1 MIFDT
6 EVFLYGSMFVAM
18 LLLVEGGYY
27 LFRSVSEDPERAVN
41 RRLRMLAQGE
51 DSRTTLRKLRREGRD
66 YISALLVHLMPG
78 TERVI
83 MQAGMTMSLARMVF
97 TMVGLWTVTYAVIEL
112 QTPTGLIANILIS
125 TAVGVGLPYLYI
137 RRQRSKRLKQ
147 LTAQLPDAL
156 DLIVRSL
163 RAGHPISAA
172 LDLVAKEMPDP
183 IGTEFGLVVDE
194 MTFGL
199 DFSEALTNLAKR
211 APVEDLRFV
220 IVSVQIQYMIGGNLA
235 EILENLSGVIRA
247 RFQMFAKIRAISAE
261 GRLSG
266 TIVGMLPVIVAILVQ
281 LQAPDFFTAV
291 MGDPLFWPLVALS
304 FVLMVLGQIT
314 IYRMVNFR
322 F

>member
-6 EVFLYGSMFVAM
+6 EIFLYGSLFVAM
-18 LLLVEGGYY
+18 LLMIEGGYY
-27 LFRSVSEDPERAVN
+27 LFRSINEDPERAVN
-41 RRLRMLAQGE
+41 RRLRMLAKGE

-83 MQAGMTMSLARMVF
+83 LQAGMTMSLARMVF
-97 TMVGLWTVTYAVIEL
+97 IMVGLWAVTYALIEL
-112 QTPTGLIANILIS
+112 QTPTGLIVNILIS
-125 TAVGVGLPYLYI
+125 TFVGVGLPYFYI
-137 RRQRSKRLKQ
+137 KRRRSKRLKQ
-147 LTAQLPDAL
+147 LTIQLPDAL

-199 DFSEALTNLAKR
+199 DFNEALTNLAKR
-211 APVEDLRFV
+211 APVDDLRFV
-220 IVSVQIQYMIGGNLA
+220 IVSVQIQYMVGGNLA
-235 EILENLSGVIRA
+235 EILENLSHVVRA

-266 TIVGMLPVIVAILVQ
+266 AIVGLLPIIVAILVQ
-281 LQAPDFFTAV
+281 LQAPDYFTAV
-291 MGDPLFWPLVALS
+291 MGEPLFWPLIALS
-304 FVLMVLGQIT
+304 FMLMALGQIT